1 MRVKMPRAGDALIA
15 VGLFSIGLIGL
26 YALEYSSD
34 SRPPVPASAIV
45 LIALMTLPL
54 AWRHRAPRTILWV
67 AIGAWMIFVA
77 SGHPNGAS
85 ILGLVVALYG
95 VGLYLPRR
103 SALAHGVGAI
113 VVVAGWTAVGVMTSD
128 EVHLAAVAS
137 TLVALVIALGIG
149 LSDNR
154 RHSRLTE
161 LEIAHTR
168 QEQARKNAAADAVR
182 AERARIARELH
193 DVVAHE
199 VTVMTLQ
206 AEGAAR
212 LAKDGDPR
220 VVEALQTISESG
232 RTGLLEMQRMIGVLR
247 ASEADAVDGAA
258 QEPARGAAGLEPAT
272 PPGSRPQRVGA
283 ANGGLTA
290 TSETASER
298 DSAVNR
304 AAFDLLPMPSLA
316 ALPDLVQ
323 QVEDAGL
330 PVSLEV
336 SGSAHVPAGVELSAF
351 RIVQESLTNAMKHAG
366 PGANAS
372 VTVVRE
378 SKAVTVTVEDDGRG
392 VISEAMHS
400 GGHGIDGMRERI
412 AALGGVLEVGPRS
425 GGGYRVHAV
434 LPSGDDQVHT
444 TRPRPGTA
452 PARQEATE

>member
-1 MRVKMPRAGDALIA
+1 MRVRMPRAGDALIA
-15 VGLFSIGLIGL
+15 VGLFVIALIGL
-26 YALEYSSD
+26 YAIGSD
-34 SRPPVPASAIV
+34 ARPAVTVKAIV
-45 LIALMTLPL
+45 LVALMTLPL
-54 AWRHRAPRTILWV
+54 AWRHRAPRIILWV
-67 AIGAWMIFVA
+67 AILAWMIFVA
-77 SGHPNGAS
+77 IGYPNAAS

-103 SALAHGVGAI
+103 SAFAHGLGAI
-113 VVVAGWTAVGVMTSD
+113 LVVSAWTAVGVLTSD
-128 EVHLAAVAS
+128 EVQIAAVVS
-137 TLVALVIALGIG
+137 TIIALVIALGIG

-154 RHSRLTE
+154 RHLRLTE
-161 LEIAHTR
+161 LEIAHAR
-168 QEQARKNAAADAVR
+168 QDQARKNAAADAVR

-220 VVEALQTISESG
+220 VAEALHTISDSG
-232 RTGLLEMQRMIGVLR
+232 RTGLMEMQRMIGVLR
-247 ASEADAVDGAA
+247 ASEA
-258 QEPARGAAGLEPAT
+258 EAAGGAT
-272 PPGSRPQRVGA
+272 PRESD
-283 ANGGLTA
+283 
-290 TSETASER
+290 
-298 DSAVNR
+298 DSA
-304 AAFDLLPMPSLA
+304 AEHHTAFDLLPMPSLA

-351 RIVQESLTNAMKHAG
+351 RVVQESLTNAMKHAG
-366 PGANAS
+366 PGANAT

-378 SKAVTVTVEDDGRG
+378 SDAVTITVEDDGRG

-412 AALGGVLEVGPRS
+412 GALGGRLDVGPRS
-425 GGGYRVHAV
+425 GGGYRVYAV

-444 TRPRPGTA
+444 TRPRTA
-452 PARQEATE
+452 PPMTPEGGTQ

>member
-1 MRVKMPRAGDALIA
+1 MPRAGDVLIA
-15 VGLFSIGLIGL
+15 VGLFAIALVGIYTPGLSTDTSP
-26 YALEYSSD
+26 AVH
-34 SRPPVPASAIV
+34 PVPGIV
-45 LIALMTLPL
+45 LVALTTLPL

-67 AIGAWMIFVA
+67 SVVAWVVFSA
-77 SGHPNGAS
+77 TGYPSATS

-103 SALAHGVGAI
+103 SALTHGIGAI
-113 VVVAGWTAVGVMTSD
+113 AVLSVWTTVGVLADNSVQAEVVVV
-128 EVHLAAVAS
+128 
-137 TLVALVIALGIG
+137 TLITLVIALGIG

-154 RHSRLTE
+154 RHSRLTD

-212 LAKDGDPR
+212 LAKGGDAR
-220 VVEALQTISESG
+220 VSEALHTISDSG
-232 RTGLLEMQRMIGVLR
+232 RKGLMEMQRMIGVLR
-247 ASEADAVDGAA
+247 ASEADAVGGAA
-258 QEPARGAAGLEPAT
+258 RQADGRDTAAR
-272 PPGSRPQRVGA
+272 R
-283 ANGGLTA
+283 GGDGQTA
-290 TSETASER
+290 TGRGGPGHAGGAHHLE
-298 DSAVNR
+298 
-304 AAFDLLPMPSLA
+304 FDLLPMPSLA

-351 RIVQESLTNAMKHAG
+351 RVVQESLTNAMKHAG
-366 PGANAS
+366 PGANAT
-372 VTVVRE
+372 VTVVR
-378 SKAVTVTVEDDGRG
+378 KPDAVTVTVEDDGRG

-400 GGHGIDGMRERI
+400 GGHGIGGMQERI
-412 AALGGVLEVGPRS
+412 AALGGTLDVGPRS

-434 LPSGDDQVHT
+434 LPSGDDQVRATRRGPNPT
-444 TRPRPGTA
+444 TREEPS
-452 PARQEATE
+452 

>member
-1 MRVKMPRAGDALIA
+1 MPRAGDVLIA
-15 VGLFSIGLIGL
+15 VGLFAIALISLYTLGGETRPQVPPSAFVLIG
-26 YALEYSSD
+26 
-34 SRPPVPASAIV
+34 
-45 LIALMTLPL
+45 LMTLPL

-67 AIGAWMIFVA
+67 AIVAWMVFVA
-77 SGHPNGAS
+77 TGYANAAS
-85 ILGLVVALYG
+85 ILGLVVGLYG
-95 VGLYLPRR
+95 VGLYLLRR
-103 SALAHGVGAI
+103 SALAHGIGAI
-113 VVVAGWTAVGVMTSD
+113 VVVSGWTVMGVLTDDS
-128 EVHLAAVAS
+128 VQVAAVAS
-137 TLVALVIALGIG
+137 TLIALTIALGIG

-220 VVEALQTISESG
+220 VAEALRTISDSG
-232 RTGLLEMQRMIGVLR
+232 RTGLMEMQRMIGVLR
-247 ASEADAVDGAA
+247 ASEADAVDGAEFDGTEA
-258 QEPARGAAGLEPAT
+258 GREGVAKQVGQDSAEGAAHL
-272 PPGSRPQRVGA
+272 S
-283 ANGGLTA
+283 
-290 TSETASER
+290 
-298 DSAVNR
+298 
-304 AAFDLLPMPSLA
+304 FDLLPMPSLA

-351 RIVQESLTNAMKHAG
+351 RVVQESLTNAMKHAG
-366 PGANAS
+366 PGANATVS
-372 VTVVRE
+372 VVRRTD
-378 SKAVTVTVEDDGRG
+378 AVTVTVEDDGRG

-400 GGHGIDGMRERI
+400 GGHGIGGMRERV
-412 AALGGVLEVGPRS
+412 AALGGTLDVGPRS
-425 GGGYRVHAV
+425 GGGYRVYA
-434 LPSGDDQVHT
+434 LIPSGDDQVPT
-444 TRPRPGTA
+444 TRPRPASADTS
-452 PARQEATE
+452 QEGGA

>member
-1 MRVKMPRAGDALIA
+1 MPRAGDALIA
-15 VGLFSIGLIGL
+15 VGLFAIALIGL
-26 YALEYSSD
+26 YEIGSD
-34 SRPPVPASAIV
+34 ARPEVTPKAIV

-67 AIGAWMIFVA
+67 SILAWMIFVA
-77 SGHPNGAS
+77 IGYPNAAS

-103 SALAHGVGAI
+103 SALLHGIGAI
-113 VVVAGWTAVGVMTSD
+113 LVVSAWTAMGVLTSD
-128 EVHLAAVAS
+128 NVQVAAVIS

-154 RHSRLTE
+154 RHLRLTE
-161 LEIAHTR
+161 LEIAHAR
-168 QEQARKNAAADAVR
+168 QDQARKNAAADAVR

-220 VVEALQTISESG
+220 VAEALHTISESG
-232 RTGLLEMQRMIGVLR
+232 RTGLMEMQRMIGVLR
-247 ASEADAVDGAA
+247 ASEAEAAEGVTGRATLGESDDAAA
-258 QEPARGAAGLEPAT
+258 EHHT
-272 PPGSRPQRVGA
+272 
-283 ANGGLTA
+283 
-290 TSETASER
+290 
-298 DSAVNR
+298 
-304 AAFDLLPMPSLA
+304 AFDLLPMPSLA

-351 RIVQESLTNAMKHAG
+351 RVVQESLTNAMKHAG
-366 PGANAS
+366 PGANAT
-372 VTVVRE
+372 VAVVRE
-378 SKAVTVTVEDDGRG
+378 ADAVTITVEDDGRG

-412 AALGGVLEVGPRS
+412 TALGGTLDVGPRS

-434 LPSGDDQVHT
+434 LPSGDDQVHS
-444 TRPRPGTA
+444 TRPRS
-452 PARQEATE
+452 ATPITPERGRT

>member
-1 MRVKMPRAGDALIA
+1 MPRAGDALIA
-15 VGLFSIGLIGL
+15 VGLFVIALIGL
-26 YALEYSSD
+26 YAIGSD
-34 SRPPVPASAIV
+34 ARPAVTVKAIV
-45 LIALMTLPL
+45 LVALMTLPL
-54 AWRHRAPRTILWV
+54 AWRHRAPRIILWV
-67 AIGAWMIFVA
+67 AILAWMIFVA
-77 SGHPNGAS
+77 IGYPNAAS

-103 SALAHGVGAI
+103 SAFAHGLGAI
-113 VVVAGWTAVGVMTSD
+113 LVVSAWTAVGVLTSD
-128 EVHLAAVAS
+128 EVQIAAVVS
-137 TLVALVIALGIG
+137 TIIALVIALGIG

-154 RHSRLTE
+154 RHLRLTE
-161 LEIAHTR
+161 LEIAHAR
-168 QEQARKNAAADAVR
+168 QDQARKNAAADAVR

-220 VVEALQTISESG
+220 VAEALHTISDSG
-232 RTGLLEMQRMIGVLR
+232 RTGLMEMQRMIGVLR
-247 ASEADAVDGAA
+247 ASEA
-258 QEPARGAAGLEPAT
+258 EAAGGAT
-272 PPGSRPQRVGA
+272 PRESD
-283 ANGGLTA
+283 
-290 TSETASER
+290 
-298 DSAVNR
+298 DSA
-304 AAFDLLPMPSLA
+304 AEHHTAFDLLPMPSLA

-351 RIVQESLTNAMKHAG
+351 RVVQESLTNAMKHAG
-366 PGANAS
+366 PGANAT

-378 SKAVTVTVEDDGRG
+378 SDAVTITVEDDGRG

-412 AALGGVLEVGPRS
+412 GALGGRLDVGPRS
-425 GGGYRVHAV
+425 GGGYRVYAV

-444 TRPRPGTA
+444 TRPRTA
-452 PARQEATE
+452 PPMTPEGGTQ

>member
-1 MRVKMPRAGDALIA
+1 MRVRMPRAGDALIA
-15 VGLFSIGLIGL
+15 VGLFAIALIGL
-26 YALEYSSD
+26 YEIGSD
-34 SRPPVPASAIV
+34 ARPEVTPKAIV

-67 AIGAWMIFVA
+67 SILAWMIFVA
-77 SGHPNGAS
+77 IGYPNAAS

-103 SALAHGVGAI
+103 SALLHGIGAI
-113 VVVAGWTAVGVMTSD
+113 LVVSAWTAMGVLTSD
-128 EVHLAAVAS
+128 NVQVAAVIS

-154 RHSRLTE
+154 RHLRLTE
-161 LEIAHTR
+161 LEIAHAR
-168 QEQARKNAAADAVR
+168 QDQARKNAAADAVR

-220 VVEALQTISESG
+220 VAEALHTISESG
-232 RTGLLEMQRMIGVLR
+232 RTGLMEMQRMIGVLR
-247 ASEADAVDGAA
+247 ASEAEAAEGVTGRATLGESDDAAA
-258 QEPARGAAGLEPAT
+258 EHHT
-272 PPGSRPQRVGA
+272 
-283 ANGGLTA
+283 
-290 TSETASER
+290 
-298 DSAVNR
+298 
-304 AAFDLLPMPSLA
+304 AFDLLPMPSLA

-351 RIVQESLTNAMKHAG
+351 RVVQESLTNAMKHAG
-366 PGANAS
+366 PGANAT
-372 VTVVRE
+372 VAVVRE
-378 SKAVTVTVEDDGRG
+378 ADAVTITVEDDGRG

-412 AALGGVLEVGPRS
+412 TALGGTLDVGPRS

-434 LPSGDDQVHT
+434 LPSGDDQVHS
-444 TRPRPGTA
+444 TRPRS
-452 PARQEATE
+452 ATPITPERGRT